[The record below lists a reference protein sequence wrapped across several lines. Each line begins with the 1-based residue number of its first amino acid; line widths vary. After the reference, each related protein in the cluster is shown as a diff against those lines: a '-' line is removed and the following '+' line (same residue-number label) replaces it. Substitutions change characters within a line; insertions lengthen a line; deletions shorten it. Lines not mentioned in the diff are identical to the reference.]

1 MTGDNRR
8 TLNTPYRAKP
18 LFPVVQ
24 ACEESMSEAEREAS
38 PRDPSFSTG
47 EVQGVLLPCGT
58 HVGITIGPDGINI
71 G

>member
-1 MTGDNRR
+1 
-8 TLNTPYRAKP
+8 
-18 LFPVVQ
+18 
-24 ACEESMSEAEREAS
+24 MSEAEREAS